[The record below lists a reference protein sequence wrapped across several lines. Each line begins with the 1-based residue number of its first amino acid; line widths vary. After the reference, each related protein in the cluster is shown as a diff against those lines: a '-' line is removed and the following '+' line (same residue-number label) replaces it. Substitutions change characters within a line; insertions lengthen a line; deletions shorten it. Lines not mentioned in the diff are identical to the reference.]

1 MKTKSTLL
9 LLLLA
14 VTSGA
19 MAQNQITTP
28 TGQPLVI
35 GNQGIKHATLTSAS
49 ATQATNGKVL
59 SLDAN
64 GLFFLAP
71 DAAGQWTNNSANIF
85 FNTGNVGLG
94 TNNPLQRLE
103 VNGDINMPG
112 SSNIRFNNLPFL
124 TLKGSNSIAI
134 GINAGG
140 SNSDRN
146 VYIGHEAGKNVGAPD
161 NNIYLGYQSGF
172 GATSGTLNSGVQN
185 VFLGAKTGFSNTT
198 GVYNLFI
205 GSLSGESNTTGSFN
219 AFFGAGSGN
228 ANTTGIANIF
238 LGTNSGNKNTT
249 GSGNLFFGN
258 SSGRNN
264 TTGTQ
269 NVFVGSGSGY
279 VNITGNSN
287 TFLGSQAGYSNSGD
301 NNVFLGKDA
310 GYYNGVGSNN
320 VYIGTRARGN
330 STNLTNTVAIGYN
343 AGVSI
348 NNAMVLGGTGSSQ
361 INVGIGNTAPSA
373 RFHVTAGGTTATG
386 VRLQGLPNA
395 TGSIFKL
402 YVDANGNVMKSST
415 AGAREGSDLLD
426 GYWSVT
432 PDEHLI
438 NTNAGGIILGSGIAS
453 TPKGYKLY
461 VAQGIL
467 TEKVKVAIQNT
478 DDWSDKVF
486 ADTYQLRSLGE
497 VEAFINKNKHLPDV
511 PSAIEVVEK
520 GVDLGKMDALL
531 LQKIEELTL
540 YMIELKKSNEQLR
553 KELNELK
560 K

>member
-1 MKTKSTLL
+1 MNTKSTLL
-9 LLLLA
+9 LLLLG

-28 TGQPLVI
+28 TGQPLLI
-35 GNQGIKHATLTSAS
+35 GNQGIRHATLTSAS
-49 ATQATNGKVL
+49 ATQTTNNGKVL
-59 SLDAN
+59 ALDGTGN
-64 GLFFLAP
+64 FILAP
-71 DAAGQWTNNSANIF
+71 DNGGQWTNNAANISF
-85 FNTGNVGLG
+85 STGNVGIG
-94 TNNPLQRLE
+94 TNAPLQRLH
-103 VNGDINMPG
+103 VNGDINLPTG
-112 SSNIRFNNLPFL
+112 NGLRINNLIQFKQIG
-124 TLKGSNSIAI
+124 TLNSIAI
-134 GINAGG
+134 GNRAGV
-140 SNSDRN
+140 S
-146 VYIGHEAGKNVGAPD
+146 
-161 NNIYLGYQSGF
+161 
-172 GATSGTLNSGVQN
+172 
-185 VFLGAKTGFSNTT
+185 
-198 GVYNLFI
+198 
-205 GSLSGESNTTGSFN
+205 
-219 AFFGAGSGN
+219 
-228 ANTTGIANIF
+228 ANTTNADDNILIGF
-238 LGTNSGNKNTT
+238 DAGLVTNSPYNTFIGTRAGWKNTT
-249 GSGNLFFGN
+249 GGYNTFIGRDAGRNNLTGTRNLFFGV
-258 SSGRNN
+258 SSGFTNNGNDNVFIGYFAGYKNSTGFNNFFAGTNAGYNN
-264 TTGTQ
+264 TTGENNLMFGRDAGFNNTE
-269 NVFVGSGSGY
+269 GSRNTLLGLGAGARI
-279 VNITGNSN
+279 VTGNNN
-287 TFLGSQAGYSNSGD
+287 TFIGFGANS
-301 NNVFLGKDA
+301 
-310 GYYNGVGSNN
+310 
-320 VYIGTRARGN
+320 IGANASTITN
-330 STNLTNTVAIGYN
+330 SVAIG
-343 AGVSI
+343 ASALVSASNSI
-348 NNAMVLGGTGSSQ
+348 ILGSTGTGAR
-361 INVGIGNTAPSA
+361 VGIGNTAPSA
-373 RFHVTAGGTTATG
+373 RLHVTAGGSTSTG
-386 VRLQGLPNA
+386 VRFENLPNA

-520 GVDLGKMDALL
+520 GVDVGKMDALL